1 MEACAKQVCAV
12 MWAGKLILVEPSESR
27 ALVGKPHTKHSIFGI
42 GAGCALPFIENLAP
56 GKPYEEG
63 PRGIIDE
70 FCEALARGQ
79 LALGMLR
86 VDPLLPAP
94 EHRGLARRA
103 LCEYDEWRR
112 EWDGLRGARGVG
124 GAAKGGDFRRAR
136 RHHHDICRRLRWRRR

>member
-70 FCEALARGQ
+70 FCEASSSQAIDCVNLLAQKGLPPVPSDASWRG
-79 LALGMLR
+79 
-86 VDPLLPAP
+86 PAP
-94 EHRGLARRA
+94 CHSARLSIVLVSAQDLEVLAQ
-103 LCEYDEWRR
+103 D
-112 EWDGLRGARGVG
+112 
-124 GAAKGGDFRRAR
+124 
-136 RHHHDICRRLRWRRR
+136 